1 MDKKA
6 TVFVSEKPLKP
17 SLIFSRMAGAYAS
30 GASFICLPFG
40 LALDLILN
48 YPTRLE
54 KLAKDKYSILF
65 GQHVNDE

>member
-30 GASFICLPFG
+30 GASSICLSLG
-40 LALDLILN
+40 LALDLILK
-48 YPTRLE
+48 YQTRLE
-54 KLAKDKYSILF
+54 KLPKDQHSSLF
-65 GQHVNDE
+65 VKRANNE